1 MRRHEFEI
9 SGSTY
14 IVSEGEDLRVN
25 GRAVTA
31 WEVRKVCFD
40 EFGHEY
46 LHQYAGTYIPR
57 RATIA
62 QIKAHIA
69 RVYVEPTND
78 DEDIYDAA

>member
-1 MRRHEFEI
+1 MRRYEFEI

-14 IVSEGEDLRVN
+14 IVGEGEDLRVN

-31 WEVRKVCFD
+31 WEVRKVCAD

-46 LHQYAGTYIPR
+46 LHQYANTYVPR

-69 RVYVEPTND
+69 RVYVEQACD
-78 DEDIYDAA
+78 DEDMYDAA